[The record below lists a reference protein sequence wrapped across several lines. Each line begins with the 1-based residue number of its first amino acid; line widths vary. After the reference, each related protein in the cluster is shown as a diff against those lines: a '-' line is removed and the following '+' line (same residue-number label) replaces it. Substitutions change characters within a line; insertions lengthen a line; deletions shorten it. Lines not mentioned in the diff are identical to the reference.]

1 MAGAADSSTTL
12 TSTSACDVV
21 PPLAAD
27 WAWACAAALAPCRRG
42 LGATSASP
50 SVTEVGTA
58 AAATA
63 AAAAAAAV
71 AVVDLAAEA
80 VEVGPVAAVAA
91 VVVAAVEEGAVIVVV
106 EVTEATRPGF
116 GATALPGARLRAD
129 DTVGVADDGGT
140 DTVVV
145 AALAVAAAA
154 EVGWAANAMLCVALL
169 SICWRAARRAL
180 SAGKAPPGPAY
191 LTSVMLTANASVKYC
206 APTLVI

>member
-1 MAGAADSSTTL
+1 MAGTADSSTTL

-50 SVTEVGTA
+50 SLAEVGTA
-58 AAATA
+58 AAT
-63 AAAAAAAV
+63 AAAAAV

-91 VVVAAVEEGAVIVVV
+91 VVAAAVEEGAVIVVV

-116 GATALPGARLRAD
+116 GATAVPGARLRAD

-145 AALAVAAAA
+145 AALALAVAAAA
-154 EVGWAANAMLCVALL
+154 AVGWAANAMLCVALL